1 MRDLMKA
8 LFLTKQQNHQMIF
21 STILLYGVLFAVAEL
36 LVCVIIGKLKASKLP
51 KNTESPEV
59 DVDSSANKI

>member
-1 MRDLMKA
+1 
-8 LFLTKQQNHQMIF
+8 MIF
-21 STILLYGVLFAVAEL
+21 STILLYGVLFAVGEL

-51 KNTESPEV
+51 KNTESLEV

>member
-1 MRDLMKA
+1 
-8 LFLTKQQNHQMIF
+8 MIF

-51 KNTESPEV
+51 KNTESSEV
-59 DVDSSANKI
+59 EVDSSANKI